1 MSKTFTREELGDLYV
16 NLQDQIEELAR
27 RRGGLRGVLQI
38 SRGRRPRTN
47 DQYFEHL
54 TWTVFKSGISSAVV
68 NRKWRGFR
76 RAFAGFSAR
85 KVARFSARDVTRLV
99 KDRGIIRYRA
109 KIEATIQNAREMLA
123 IREAF
128 GSFHRYL
135 RHFPLQEQGL
145 LYEDLRRRFRHLG
158 PYGVRTFLRRVGED
172 VFFAHPDTLRVLY
185 RLGLTDSPRAT
196 DADVGRAH
204 ALIVDANPGSRVDEV
219 NRLLTRHGSGYEL
232 EDAVCAETP
241 KCYRCGLSHWCWY
254 YAEVR
259 LRAASLQQ
267 RDTVPPQNA
276 ERFVDP

>member
-1 MSKTFTREELGDLYV
+1 MSKTFTRAELGDLYV
-16 NLQDQIEELAR
+16 NLQDQIGELAR

-47 DQYFEHL
+47 DGYFEQL

-85 KVARFSARDVTRLV
+85 KVATFGARDVTRLV

-123 IREAF
+123 VREEF

-135 RHFPLQEQGL
+135 RHFPLHEQGR
-145 LYEDLRRRFRHLG
+145 LYDDLRRRFRHLG

-172 VFFAHPDTLRVLY
+172 VFYAHPDTLRVLY

-196 DADVGRAH
+196 DDDVGRAH
-204 ALIVDANPGSRVDEV
+204 ALIVDANPGSRLDEV

-232 EDAVCAETP
+232 DEAICDDSP
-241 KCYRCGLSHWCWY
+241 KCHRCALSHWCWY
-254 YAEVR
+254 YCEVR
-259 LRAASLQQ
+259 SLANGDAVASQDLQRV
-267 RDTVPPQNA
+267 RD
-276 ERFVDP
+276 R